1 MSGPSGTHGA
11 AGCDEHGQVGEELR
25 LLALALLDRFEPG
38 VQSVLAGLRV
48 EAAEAAAASA
58 TDSPDA
64 GPSDAGPSGPA
75 GPGAASDAAPGA
87 AAGAAFSG
95 AAASTPQ
102 AACQWCPLCSLIAL
116 ARGDRPELAGRV
128 AEHASG
134 LLVALRAVLQ
144 DRPPTEP
151 SGPPRVQRIEV
162 DRADPGAG
170 GGC

>member
-48 EAAEAAAASA
+48 EAAEAAAA
-58 TDSPDA
+58 
-64 GPSDAGPSGPA
+64 PSGA
-75 GPGAASDAAPGA
+75 GSSDGGPGAAPGA
-87 AAGAAFSG
+87 ASGAFSG
-95 AAASTPQ
+95 AASTPQ

-151 SGPPRVQRIEV
+151 SSPPRVQRIEV